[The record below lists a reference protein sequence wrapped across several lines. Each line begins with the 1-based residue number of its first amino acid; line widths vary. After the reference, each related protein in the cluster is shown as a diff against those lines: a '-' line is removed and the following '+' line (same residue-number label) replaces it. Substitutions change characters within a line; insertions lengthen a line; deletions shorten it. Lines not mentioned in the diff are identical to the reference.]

1 MVNCFVRWMRVAEHL
16 LRGVKT
22 TLQMFDV
29 LVPGCVQT
37 ACSVA

>member
-1 MVNCFVRWMRVAEHL
+1 MAEHL

-22 TLQMFDV
+22 TLQMFDLFDV

-37 ACSVA
+37 ACSLA

>member
-1 MVNCFVRWMRVAEHL
+1 MDDSGRTL

-22 TLQMFDV
+22 SLQIFDV

-37 ACSVA
+37 ACSVV